1 MCAIRQF
8 CGGNVLLVQGGLFI
22 KTFNKGL
29 GEYTSLIINTIQ
41 FAAILFG
48 IFYIQ
53 KILGKRPLFLFS
65 LSVMTIL
72 NFAIVVAMIYENIL
86 STMILMCVFM
96 IIFGGSFINANW
108 AIPP

>member
-1 MCAIRQF
+1 
-8 CGGNVLLVQGGLFI
+8 
-22 KTFNKGL
+22 
-29 GEYTSLIINTIQ
+29 
-41 FAAILFG
+41 
-48 IFYIQ
+48 
-53 KILGKRPLFLFS
+53 
-65 LSVMTIL
+65 MTIL